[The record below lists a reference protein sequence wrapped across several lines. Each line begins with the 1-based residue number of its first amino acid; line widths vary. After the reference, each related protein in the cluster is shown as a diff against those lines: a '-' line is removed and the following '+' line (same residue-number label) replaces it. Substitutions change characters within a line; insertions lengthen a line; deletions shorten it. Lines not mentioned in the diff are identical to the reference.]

1 MGGRRLFRTLR
12 LVLLCVVVAAAF
24 AAAFAPFGSATAAS
38 TPTTVV
44 SLTFDDGTAGQY
56 AVRSMLAQNGL
67 KGTFYVN
74 SGTLGTSASYLS
86 WRQLSDLQA
95 DGNEIAGHTINH
107 DDLTQ
112 DSSSEAQRQ
121 VCDDRRMLMGNGFHI
136 TDFAYPSGATNPS
149 VAQIVAGCGYNS
161 ARIAWG
167 LCSPGEQNC
176 QIAETIPPG
185 DRFEVQTTWGL
196 RPWTTLADM
205 EGVVTRAEQNG
216 GGWVPFL
223 FHQIC
228 YQTDPGCDPTYS
240 NPPDVVA
247 QFFAWLG
254 QRNAGGQTVVR
265 TMHEVIGGIE
275 QPLPS
280 NTDSTPPVSTIACD
294 GASCAGWH
302 SSPVTVSLS
311 AIDSGAGVAFIRYT
325 TDGSDPS
332 AASPQYSGPF
342 TVNTTTTVKYA
353 AWDKVGNAEA
363 TKSQA
368 VQIDTAVPVSSIQ
381 CNGAAC
387 SNSTYGAPV
396 SVSLSAADSGG
407 SGVAAIRYTTD
418 GSDPTSSSTL
428 YTSSFTVS
436 ATTTVKYRAWDNAG
450 NIEATN
456 SQLIQVDTTPAD
468 TTPPT
473 STIACNGAACSSNTY
488 SAPVSVSLSAADS
501 GGSGVAAIRYTTDGS
516 DPTSSSTLY
525 TSSFTVSATTTVKYR
540 AWDNAGNTE
549 ATKSQLIQVAT
560 TPADTTPP
568 TSVIRCNGA
577 ACSTGWYAAAV
588 SVSLSATDNSGGS
601 GVAAIR
607 YTTDGS
613 DPTSSSTLYTSS
625 FTVSATTTVKYR
637 AWDNAGNTEA
647 TKSQLVRV
655 DTTVPTVTL
664 TSPTN
669 GATVKAQREN
679 RRDCKR
685 RRVGRRT
692 GGVLR
697 RHATR
702 GNQHVFSLLR

>member
-1 MGGRRLFRTLR
+1 LRLF
-12 LVLLCVVVAAAF
+12 LLCVVF
-24 AAAFAPFGSATAAS
+24 AAAFALGSGSTTAAS

-44 SLTFDDGTAGQY
+44 SLTFDDGTADQY

-67 KGTFYVN
+67 KATFYIN
-74 SGTLGTSASYLS
+74 SGTVGTSASYLS

-112 DSSSEAQRQ
+112 ATSSEAQRQ
-121 VCDDRRMLMGNGFHI
+121 VCDDRRMLMGNGFHV
-136 TDFAYPSGATNPS
+136 TDFAYPFGATDPT

-161 ARIAWG
+161 ARMAWG
-167 LCSPGEQNC
+167 LCSPGEQSC

-185 DRFEVQTTWGL
+185 NQFEVQSTWGL
-196 RPWTTLADM
+196 RPWTTLADL

-240 NPPDVVA
+240 NSPDVVA
-247 QFFAWLG
+247 QFLAWLG
-254 QRNAGGQTVVR
+254 QRNAGGQTVVQ
-265 TMHEVIGGIE
+265 TMHQVIGGIE

-280 NTDSTPPVSTIACD
+280 NADSTPPVSTIACN
-294 GASCAGWH
+294 GSPCAGWYG
-302 SSPVTVSLS
+302 SPVTVSLS
-311 AIDSGAGVAFIRYT
+311 ATDSGAGVAFIRYT

-342 TVNTTTTVKYA
+342 TVNATTTVKYA
-353 AWDKVGNAEA
+353 AWDTVGNAEA

-368 VQIDTAVPVSSIQ
+368 VQIETAAPVSSIQ
-381 CNGAAC
+381 CNA
-387 SNSTYGAPV
+387 
-396 SVSLSAADSGG
+396 
-407 SGVAAIRYTTD
+407 
-418 GSDPTSSSTL
+418 
-428 YTSSFTVS
+428 
-436 ATTTVKYRAWDNAG
+436 
-450 NIEATN
+450 
-456 SQLIQVDTTPAD
+456 
-468 TTPPT
+468 
-473 STIACNGAACSSNTY
+473 AACSSNTY

-525 TSSFTVSATTTVKYR
+525 TSSFTISATTTVKYR
-540 AWDNAGNTE
+540 AWDNAGNLE
-549 ATKSQLIQVAT
+549 ATKSQLIQVGT
-560 TPADTTPP
+560 TQADTTPP

-601 GVAAIR
+601 GVVAIR

-613 DPTSSSTLYTSS
+613 DPTSSSTLYTGTP

-637 AWDNAGNTEA
+637 AWDNAGNAEA
-647 TKSQLVRV
+647 TKSQLVRI

-669 GATVKAQREN
+669 GATVTRNVKIAATAS
-679 RRDCKR
+679 DGGSGVA
-685 RRVGRRT
+685 RVEFYVDTQLVGTSTSSPYAVSWNTKKVTT
-692 GGVLR
+692 GSHTIRAV
-697 RHATR
+697 AFDAA
-702 GNQHVFSLLR
+702 GNSAPSTVITVTVQ